1 MEPEDLEHTIAALS
15 ARMMAL
21 ESLVAVL
28 AAHAT
33 VDRER
38 ALAAY
43 DAAAQEAIDRCS
55 GLPVGE
61 IVLELIEQSYAELRH
76 LL

>member
-1 MEPEDLEHTIAALS
+1 
-15 ARMMAL
+15 MMAL
-21 ESLVAVL
+21 ESLVAAL

-33 VDRER
+33 IDRER
-38 ALAAY
+38 ALTAY
-43 DAAAQEAIDRCS
+43 DTAARATIDRCS

-61 IVLELIEQSYAELRH
+61 AVLNLIEQSYAELRH

>member
-15 ARMMAL
+15 ARLLAL
-21 ESLVAVL
+21 ESLVAAL

-61 IVLELIEQSYAELRH
+61 IVLDLIEQSYAELRH

>member
-1 MEPEDLEHTIAALS
+1 MEPEDLEHTIAALY
-15 ARMMAL
+15 AQLVL
-21 ESLVAVL
+21 ESLVAAL

-43 DAAAQEAIDRCS
+43 DAAA
-55 GLPVGE
+55 
-61 IVLELIEQSYAELRH
+61 
-76 LL
+76 

>member
-1 MEPEDLEHTIAALS
+1 MTPEDLEHTIAALS

-21 ESLVAVL
+21 ESLVAAI

-33 VDRER
+33 IDRER

-43 DAAAQEAIDRCS
+43 DAATQETIDRYS

-61 IVLELIEQSYAELRH
+61 VVLALIEQSYAELRH
-76 LL
+76 FL

>member
-1 MEPEDLEHTIAALS
+1 MEPEDLEPTIAALS
-15 ARMMAL
+15 ARLLAL
-21 ESLVAVL
+21 ESLVAPL

-43 DAAAQEAIDRCS
+43 DAAAREAIDRCS
-55 GLPVGE
+55 GLPVGD
-61 IVLELIEQSYAELRH
+61 IVLDLIEQSYAELRH

>member
-1 MEPEDLEHTIAALS
+1 MTSEDLEHTIAAPS
-15 ARMMAL
+15 ARRLAL
-21 ESLVAVL
+21 ESLVATL

-33 VDRER
+33 GDRER

-43 DAAAQEAIDRCS
+43 DGAAQEAIDRCS

-61 IVLELIEQSYAELRH
+61 VVLDLIEHSYAELRH